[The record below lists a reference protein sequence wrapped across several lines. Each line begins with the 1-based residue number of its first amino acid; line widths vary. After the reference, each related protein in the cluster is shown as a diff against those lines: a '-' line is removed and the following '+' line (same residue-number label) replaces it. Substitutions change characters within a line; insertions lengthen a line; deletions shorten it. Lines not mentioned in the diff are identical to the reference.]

1 MDKIILRGLPVDCV
15 IGTFPDERTSPQTLF
30 FDLDL
35 YGDFSRAGET
45 DELADAVDYTAVERC
60 VKEFAAGTSFFLL
73 ERLAYAS
80 ARKLLEQFPLLNR
93 ITLTVRKPSARV
105 ESESVALEI
114 TLARTHEVAV

>member
-15 IGTFPDERTSPQTLF
+15 IGTFPEERTSPQTLF

-45 DELADAVDYTAVERC
+45 DELADAVDYTAIERC

-80 ARKLLEQFPLLNR
+80 ARKLLEKFPLLNR
-93 ITLTVRKPSARV
+93 ITLTIRKPSARV

-114 TLARTHEVAV
+114 TLARSYCVC

>member
-114 TLARTHEVAV
+114 TLARSYCVC